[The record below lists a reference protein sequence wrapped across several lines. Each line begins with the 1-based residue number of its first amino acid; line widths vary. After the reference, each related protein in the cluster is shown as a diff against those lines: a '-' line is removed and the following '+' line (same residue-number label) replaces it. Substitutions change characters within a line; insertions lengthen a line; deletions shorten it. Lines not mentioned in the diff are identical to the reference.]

1 MSLYIVME
9 PPRSGDARR
18 DAERVAFV
26 REGFSWL
33 ALFVPALWLL
43 CHRLWLVLI
52 GWIVVAV
59 ALNLAVGRLGTGADL
74 IAALAFNVAFAF
86 EANGLRRWTLA
97 RRGWREAAVVAG
109 HDREDCER
117 RYFAE
122 RQARAAAPDE
132 APRTPAA
139 APASVPTV
147 SAARAVP
154 SEGEPVLGLF
164 PQPERPS

>member
-43 CHRLWLVLI
+43 CHRMWLVLI

-59 ALNLAVGRLGTGADL
+59 ALHLAVERLGTGADL
-74 IAALAFNVAFAF
+74 IAGLAFNVAFAF

-97 RRGWREAAVVAG
+97 RRGYREAAVVAG
-109 HDREDCER
+109 HSREDCER

-122 RQARAAAPDE
+122 RQARAAVQEDDAP
-132 APRTPAA
+132 APP
-139 APASVPTV
+139 PASVPIFP
-147 SAARAVP
+147 AARAVP